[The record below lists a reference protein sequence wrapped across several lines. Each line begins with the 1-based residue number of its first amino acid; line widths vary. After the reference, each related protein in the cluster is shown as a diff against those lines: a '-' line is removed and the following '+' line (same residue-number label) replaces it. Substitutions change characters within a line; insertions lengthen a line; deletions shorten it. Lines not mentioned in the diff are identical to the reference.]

1 MPNDA
6 HPLRIFSGGAPQQ
19 VLRALTREIE
29 TSICRRVDF
38 TFALVSE
45 ITRRLADGE
54 QVDLVLLP
62 VQLIDVLGESV
73 ALRADSRSQIARV
86 GIGVIVREDAPR
98 PDITCADAVRSM
110 LLAARKVA
118 FPDPSTPSGSHLAR
132 VMVQLGI
139 AEAMASKSIHKG
151 AIHGGGDLVARG
163 EADVGLY
170 LVSEVRTVAEIAIV
184 GLLPPDVQSYVVYG
198 AAVPASNATPENALA
213 FIRFVTD
220 PERAESWRAGGFE
233 LMPGAERGRR

>member
-1 MPNDA
+1 MPNETNA
-6 HPLRIFSGGAPQQ
+6 LRIFSGGAPQQ
-19 VLRALTREIE
+19 VLRALTPEIE
-29 TSICRRVDF
+29 KSIGRRVDF

-54 QVDLVLLP
+54 LVDLVLLP
-62 VQLIDVLGESV
+62 VQLIDVLGRTV
-73 ALRADSRSQIARV
+73 ALRPDSRSEIARV

-98 PDITCADAVRSM
+98 PDISNADAVSAM
-110 LLAARKVA
+110 LLAARNVA
-118 FPDPSTPSGSHLAR
+118 LPDPSTPSGSHLAR

-151 AIHGGGDLVARG
+151 AIHGGGELVARG

-170 LVSEVRTVAEIAIV
+170 LVSEVRTVANIAIV
-184 GLLPPDVQSYVVYG
+184 GLLPPAVQSYVVYG
-198 AAVPASNATPENALA
+198 AAIPASNAAPEDARA

-220 PERAESWRAGGFE
+220 PARAEMWRAGGFE
-233 LMPGAERGRR
+233 LAGC